1 MEGVSVDPR
10 PLSVSDVSLQGASL
24 TQPGPTSQSR
34 DLHTSPWPC
43 PWGSCARTSL
53 RTQRHRT
60 ACTSPAQRQ
69 SQHTSCLQ
77 HPKYHL
83 LLLISPRKRGA
94 CRRHKPSLA
103 QVQSTDA
110 PTPSWPAFIP
120 CATSIPLT
128 EPSVLVSQRRGFS
141 KNPFPLTPAIEPP
154 FPCTFS
160 RSRKRPTLPL
170 RFSFPIP
177 TCFQKN
183 TECREASTK
192 ALLNNSHLYTTCF
205 FISFK
210 RN

>member
-110 PTPSWPAFIP
+110 PTRSWPAFIP

-141 KNPFPLTPAIEPP
+141 YRTSISMHLLKVTKKAHPP
-154 FPCTFS
+154 
-160 RSRKRPTLPL
+160 PT
-170 RFSFPIP
+170 
-177 TCFQKN
+177 
-183 TECREASTK
+183 
-192 ALLNNSHLYTTCF
+192 F
-205 FISFK
+205 FIPHSHMLSEKHGMQGSFH
-210 RN
+210 